1 MPSIDAFLASRLVRL
16 EELSTAASQAY
27 WQATTTGEEQYEQQY
42 VEYRQELIRL
52 FSNKD
57 DYSLVKKWLADER
70 SRYSV
75 LLHRQLVLLENE
87 YIPNQPDADL
97 LSAIVHKESEI
108 EGAFTRFRASY
119 DNRTVSDNEIQEIL
133 QGETDTELRRK
144 AWEASKQIGGQVAER
159 VIELVTLRNQAAQEA
174 GFKNY
179 YAMSLKLQELDGRDL
194 FRILGSLEEKTTEP
208 FRRMKQKL
216 DEQLA
221 RKFNIAAAE
230 LMPWH
235 YADPFFQEAPTPD
248 ALQLDP
254 YFKGKNLVSIAR
266 RFFADIGLDIDDI
279 IERSDLF
286 ERPNKNQHAYCININ
301 HGQDIRILANLRD
314 NEWWM
319 STLLHELGHGV
330 YDKYIDRTLP
340 YLLRAPAHT
349 LTTEA
354 IAMLM
359 GRLTK
364 DPAWLTLYA
373 DVPEQEAMRVKAALE
388 EHVSMAMLIFV
399 RWGLVMVHFEH
410 EMYHDPEQDL
420 NALWWSLVE
429 RFQLIRKPEGRN
441 EPDWAAKIHIGT
453 APVYYQNYILG
464 ELMAS
469 QLHFMM
475 LDELKTDSY
484 LQKKSTGSYL
494 IRRIFHPGA
503 QVPWYELLKNA
514 NGEGLN
520 PDYFIKQ
527 FVR

>member
-1 MPSIDAFLASRLVRL
+1 MPSVESFLAPRLKQV
-16 EELSTAASQAY
+16 ENLSKGAAEAY
-27 WQATTTGEEQYEQQY
+27 WQATTTGEEKYEKQYIG
-42 VEYRQELIRL
+42 YRQDLIRL
-52 FSNKD
+52 FSSKE
-57 DYSLVKKWLADER
+57 DYTHLKELLADQKLQHN
-70 SRYSV
+70 V
-75 LLHRQLVLLENE
+75 LMRRQLVLLENE
-87 YIPNQPDADL
+87 YIPNQPNAEL
-97 LSAIVHKESEI
+97 LSEIVHKENEI
-108 EGAFTRFRASY
+108 ESEFTRFRASL
-119 DNRTVSDNEIQEIL
+119 DNKTMSDNEIQNIL
-133 QGETDTELRRK
+133 QNETNSTVRRK
-144 AWEASKQIGGQVAER
+144 VWEASKQIGRQVAER
-159 VIELVTLRNQAAQEA
+159 VIDLVKLRNHAAQEA

-194 FRILGSLEEKTTEP
+194 FSILAQLEEKTTEP
-208 FRRMKQKL
+208 FRRVKEKL

-221 RKFNIAAAE
+221 RKFGIE
-230 LMPWH
+230 KDKIMPWH
-235 YADPFFQEAPTPD
+235 YADPFFQEAPP
-248 ALQLDP
+248 LENVQLDP
-254 YFKGKNLVSIAR
+254 YFKGKNIVEITK
-266 RFFADIGLDIDDI
+266 RFFADIGLEVDDI
-279 IERSDLF
+279 LQRSDLF
-286 ERPNKNQHAYCININ
+286 ERPNKNQHAYCINID
-301 HGQDIRILANLRD
+301 HSGDIRVLANIRD

-319 STLLHELGHGV
+319 STMLHELGHGV

-340 YLLRAPAHT
+340 YLLRTPAHT

-364 DPAWLTLYA
+364 NPEWLMLYA
-373 DVPEQEAMRVKAALE
+373 GVSEQDAKKLVPELE
-388 EHVSMAMLIFV
+388 EYLSMSMLIFV

-410 EMYHDPEQDL
+410 EMYHDPDQDL

-429 RFQLIRKPEGRN
+429 RFQLVKKPEGRN

-475 LDELKTDSY
+475 LDEFRDTSY
-484 LQKKSTGSYL
+484 LKKKSTGSYL

-520 PDYFIKQ
+520 PEYFVKQ

>member
-1 MPSIDAFLASRLVRL
+1 MPSIDAFLASCLTQF
-16 EELSTAASQAY
+16 ENLSTAAAQAY
-27 WQATTTGEEQYEQQY
+27 WQATTTGEEQYEKQY
-42 VEYRQELIRL
+42 VQYRQDLIRL

-57 DYSLVKKWLADER
+57 DYALLKEWLANEKNGYD
-70 SRYSV
+70 V
-75 LLHRQLVLLENE
+75 LLNRQLVLLGNE
-87 YIPNQPDADL
+87 YLPNQPDAEL

-108 EGAFTRFRASY
+108 EGAFTRFRASV
-119 DNRTVSDNEIQEIL
+119 NNQSVSDNEIQDIL
-133 QGETDTELRRK
+133 QNETDSSLRRQ
-144 AWEASKQIGGQVAER
+144 AWEASKQIGSQVAQS
-159 VIELVTLRNQAAQEA
+159 VIELVKLRNRCAQEV

-194 FRILGSLEEKTTEP
+194 FAILDSLEEKTTEP

-221 RKFNIAAAE
+221 RKFNIASDD

-235 YADPFFQEAPTPD
+235 YADPFFQEAP
-248 ALQLDP
+248 ALEGVQLDP
-254 YFKGKNLVSIAR
+254 YFKEKNIITIAK
-266 RFFADIGLDIDDI
+266 RFFSDIGLDVEDI

-286 ERPNKNQHAYCININ
+286 ERPNKNQHAYCIAVD
-301 HGQDIRILANLRD
+301 HSGDIRILANLRD
-314 NEWWM
+314 NESWM

-340 YLLRAPAHT
+340 YLLRTPAHT

-364 DPAWLTLYA
+364 DPEWLKLYA
-373 DVPEQEAMRVKAALE
+373 DVPEQEVLHLKKALE
-388 EHVSMAMLIFV
+388 DYVSMSMLIFV

-410 EMYHDPEQDL
+410 EMYHDPDQDL

-429 RFQLIRKPEGRN
+429 RFQLITKPKDRN

-475 LDELKTDSY
+475 LDELKNDLY

-494 IRRIFHPGA
+494 IRRIFHSGA

-520 PDYFIKQ
+520 PDYFVKQ